1 MAKTILSFE
10 EYNSEIKGNQ
20 TESDVAEEVISEECD
35 VCDSDPCTCET
46 TGMEVED
53 EESTEV
59 EDEESAEHEE
69 GESPEEES
77 AEKLVSEMI
86 KEVYEKAV
94 AEASAYEGDDYAEH
108 TVEMYV
114 REMASMNAG
123 MLAETFERACGDAKE
138 SELTLEM
145 YEASCNEMKE
155 SFSKRMDEM
164 KEAWTAK

>member
-1 MAKTILSFE
+1 MPKTILSFE

-20 TESDVAEEVISEECD
+20 TEADVAEEVVTEECD
-35 VCDSDPCTCET
+35 VCDNDPCTCET

-53 EESTEV
+53 DELEDDELDDDDDDEDDDVDGEV
-59 EDEESAEHEE
+59 
-69 GESPEEES
+69 
-77 AEKLVSEMI
+77 KLVSEMI

-114 REMASMNAG
+114 REMASLNAG

>member
-1 MAKTILSFE
+1 MPKTILSFE

-20 TESDVAEEVISEECD
+20 TDVTEEVITEECD
-35 VCDSDPCTCET
+35 VCDNDPCTCET
-46 TGMEVED
+46 TGMEDIKED
-53 EESTEV
+53 ESPEEKDEETPKEESTE
-59 EDEESAEHEE
+59 
-69 GESPEEES
+69 
-77 AEKLVSEMI
+77 KIVSEMI
-86 KEVYEKAV
+86 KECYDKAV
-94 AEASAYEGDDYAEH
+94 TEACAYEEDDYAEH

-114 REMASMNAG
+114 REMASLNAG